1 MVGIMD
7 ITVAYF
13 HSLFYPENVKRD
25 FEKIRAMGAGSVVYA
40 IHEQE
45 EQRWPRDFE
54 RGFRLAQEAGLKV
67 YLSLGRFGNLFAGP
81 LNVPSWYTFRHRQS
95 RVKDRHGT
103 VHDMTCFN
111 SEDFRSW
118 LFKEVEHYVT
128 TYPVA
133 GLVLDEPCVP
143 NITCFCSV
151 CRALCPDIADLQHFR
166 RRSMIQFFDKLFS
179 HAKHVKPRIKTNI
192 VLLPQDF
199 ALVDELASIS
209 TLDTIGGHLFW
220 QLLGEDVGMVER
232 WSSSLVKATRR
243 AGKRSQLWLQN
254 FNIEKQAEKALEP
267 AFNSLIKAE
276 PDDIACYYFWR
287 NNDNPE
293 QVWQTTCSLLRRI
306 PRRQLYWQPAV
317 ARVPVATPPVK
328 QEEVAED

>member
-1 MVGIMD
+1 MD

-13 HSLFYPENVKRD
+13 HSLFHPEGVRRD
-25 FEKIRAMGAGSVVYA
+25 FEQIRAMGAGSIVYA

-67 YLSLGRFGNLFAGP
+67 HLSLGRFGNLFAGP
-81 LNVPSWYTFRHRQS
+81 LFGPSWYTFRHPQS
-95 RVKDRHGT
+95 QVKDRHGS

-111 SEDFRSW
+111 SEDFRAW
-118 LFKEVEHYVT
+118 LFKEIEAYVT

-166 RRSMIQFFDKLFS
+166 RRSMIEFFDKLFS
-179 HAKHVKPRIKTNI
+179 HAKHVNPRIKTGLA
-192 VLLPQDF
+192 LLPQDL
-199 ALVDELASIS
+199 ALIDELASIS

-220 QLLGEDVGMVER
+220 QLLGEDVGVVEK
-232 WSSSLVKATRR
+232 WSSSLVKAARR

-254 FNIEKQAEKALEP
+254 FNIDKQSEEVLEP
-267 AFNSLIKAE
+267 AFNSLVKAE

-287 NNDNPE
+287 NNDDPE
-293 QVWQTTCSLLRRI
+293 QVWQTTRNLLRRI
-306 PRRQLYWQPAV
+306 PRRQLYWQPTV
-317 ARVPVATPPVK
+317 SRVPVAISAGDQGESGDQK
-328 QEEVAED
+328 A